1 MSNGFWV
8 EILKPG
14 KWTASQG
21 QQVDISSDDL
31 DQILASHNEIYP
43 DVEPC
48 LRLGDHPAL
57 GKDVKPAIGWVPK
70 LKREGDRLL
79 AFFTDVP
86 EIVFKAFEAKRYKKV
101 SAGLWKNWRY
111 QGKTHPL
118 VLNHVAVLGA
128 ELPAVKGLADLQAYL
143 SDGTSLEV
151 PEGVLCFTMECNNQE
166 EGSMKTELEKRLE
179 GDVETLKASEVKLTG
194 KVGSLTEDN
203 KALQEKH
210 DALEKENKE
219 MKAVTVEL
227 ADKAIKDEVE
237 TFVSAEINSG
247 KILPKSKDAAIA
259 TGLALRNASV
269 NLKEGDE
276 NPFEA
281 WKAMVTNG
289 AKAVDMSDKGKKG
302 EEDLTGSDAEYDEG
316 AKAGKAAQGIE

>member
-1 MSNGFWV
+1 M
-8 EILKPG
+8 
-14 KWTASQG
+14 
-21 QQVDISSDDL
+21 
-31 DQILASHNEIYP
+31 
-43 DVEPC
+43 
-48 LRLGDHPAL
+48 
-57 GKDVKPAIGWVPK
+57 
-70 LKREGDRLL
+70 
-79 AFFTDVP
+79 
-86 EIVFKAFEAKRYKKV
+86 
-101 SAGLWKNWRY
+101 
-111 QGKTHPL
+111 
-118 VLNHVAVLGA
+118 
-128 ELPAVKGLADLQAYL
+128 PAVKGLADLQAYL

-259 TGLALRNASV
+259 TGLALRNASA

-276 NPFEA
+276 SPF
-281 WKAMVTNG
+281 
-289 AKAVDMSDKGKKG
+289 
-302 EEDLTGSDAEYDEG
+302 
-316 AKAGKAAQGIE
+316 